1 MTAALRRAHDRPR
14 QKGQDADMLTMNTA
28 DGRQFT
34 LRSRWGHGAA
44 THAQLASVLDRGRS
58 GYETLLD
65 EIDRHQDVLRAILQE
80 PDPADPLAPCWNN
93 IWFTALDAAAL
104 VAFLRSR
111 RPKSYLEIGSG
122 NSTMFA
128 SHAIRS
134 AGLPTNISSIDPRP
148 RASIDAL
155 CNRKI
160 RAPLEDCDVAVFDEL
175 DAGDILFFDGSH
187 RVFMNSDVTVFFLE
201 ILPRL
206 KPGVLVHVHDIFL
219 PADYPPDW
227 NQSLFA
233 EQYLLGAMLLC
244 GAPPF
249 RVVFPSYFICTDAAL
264 GARARTLLGARGD
277 GKALPFA
284 YPNAAKTLP
293 SSFWFETARL

>member
-1 MTAALRRAHDRPR
+1 
-14 QKGQDADMLTMNTA
+14 MLTMDTA
-28 DGRQFT
+28 DGQRFT

-44 THAQLASVLDRGRS
+44 PHPQLAAILERGRAEY
-58 GYETLLD
+58 GRHLD
-65 EIDRHQDVLRAILQE
+65 EIERHRDVLAAVGLE

-93 IWFTALDAAAL
+93 IWFTGLDAAAL
-104 VAFLRSR
+104 VAFLLAR
-111 RPKSYLEIGSG
+111 RPRNYLEIGSG

-128 SHAIRS
+128 SRALR
-134 AGLPTNISSIDPRP
+134 AAALPTVISSIDPRP
-148 RASIDAL
+148 RAEIDAL
-155 CNRKI
+155 CQRKI
-160 RAPLEDCDVAVFDEL
+160 RAPLEDCNLAIFDEL

-201 ILPRL
+201 ILQRL
-206 KPGVLVHVHDIFL
+206 KPGVLVHIHDIFL

-233 EQYLLGAMLLC
+233 EQYLLAAMLLC

-249 RVVFPSYFICTDAAL
+249 RVIFPGYFVCSDAEL
-264 GARARTLLGARGD
+264 GARARAILGGLGA
-277 GKALPFA
+277 PVA

-293 SSFWFETARL
+293 SSCWLEMARL